1 MTQHLALVRDEE
13 LLAFPVTAGT
23 VRAALLLQPDA
34 DSAAAGTLLLAL
46 IPPDPATR
54 PARPRDV
61 VFLLDRSGSME
72 GWRLPA
78 VTRGVASILETLRE
92 PDRFAL
98 YAFDDHVELPASF
111 ERGRLYPATPEH
123 RAQALAFLRQLT
135 PRRGTEMAEVLE
147 LAAATLA
154 DPGHDRGIFLITDG
168 QSGNEEQI
176 LRSLGEALAGVRVF
190 ALGVERA
197 VSVPFLRYLADLGG
211 GAFELADSESQLHEV
226 FKRFHRSLADPLLTD
241 LRLQTDGFHIVED
254 TPLPLRLP
262 DLYAGTP
269 VAVLGRWQGE
279 AAGSVQL
286 LAEEQGRPWSA
297 TIPVRL
303 SDDPAIQAAWTAS
316 RPPATPPAG
325 ANGPAPVREDAV
337 ESSRIDPRRRAITCE
352 VEADGERRVRE
363 LPFVVGVLADL
374 SGHPREPLPPLK
386 QRTFEPVDREN
397 FDAVLQA
404 AGARLAL
411 QVPDRLAADGSS
423 LSLELT
429 FERLTDFGPA
439 RILEHLPSLHEPRRE
454 RQVWATLLH
463 LVESNARLEELLAR
477 VFDKPERATA
487 LAALLQEPKRAL
499 ILLGQMDVGKPE
511 QALEGVRHALERVGR
526 ADHRPT
532 TDVVGT
538 LREWVAALD
547 RRLSAQVAAVLHHP
561 DFRRLEATWRG
572 LHFLVRHVPPDANVV
587 VRVLNASR
595 RDLVKDMVKSPEFD
609 QSPLFRLVYEAEY
622 GRAGGEPFGLLL
634 GDYEFGPHGE
644 DLALLKRIAHVA
656 AAAHAPFVAA
666 AGASLLGVE
675 RFADLP
681 PAAELEG
688 RVAGGWNAFREADV
702 VNHVGLTL
710 PHVLARAPAAACDTA
725 ELGFAFDEFT
735 DRGERP
741 WMSAAWAFAGRAVAA
756 FVRDGGFGRC
766 CRPPDEGE
774 AALPGDVAEIT
785 LSGPYEPELT
795 RLGFLLLGHDPER
808 DVLRFRAAPSC
819 QKPRP
824 AADPKA
830 EQAAA
835 YLSGIDH
842 LLGLGRFLRALKL
855 MAGGRLAAQ
864 PVKQCEQ
871 SLNDWLA
878 QYVGQE
884 GDLFHLLDEGRVE
897 IRDIRGR
904 PTLIAWLRPIG
915 LGEEAGP
922 LLRLTTEAPRRTA
935 S

>member
-13 LLAFPVTAGT
+13 LLEFPITAGT

-34 DSAAAGTLLLAL
+34 GSAATGTLLLAL
-46 IPPDPATR
+46 VPPDPAT
-54 PARPRDV
+54 PPVRPRDV

-78 VTRGVASILETLRE
+78 VTRGVVSVLETLRE
-92 PDRFAL
+92 PDRFAV
-98 YAFDDHVELPASF
+98 YAFDDHVELPGSL
-111 ERGRLYPATPEH
+111 ERGRLYLATPEH
-123 RAQALAFLRQLT
+123 RAAAVAFLRQLT
-135 PRRGTEMAEVLE
+135 PRGGTEMAEVLE
-147 LAAATLA
+147 LAADTLA
-154 DPGHDRGIFLITDG
+154 DPRHDRSLFLITDG
-168 QSGNEEQI
+168 QSGNEDQI
-176 LRSLGEALAGVRVF
+176 LRGLDDALEGVRVF

-211 GAFELADSESQLHEV
+211 GAFELADSEGQLHEV
-226 FKRFHRSLADPLLTD
+226 FKRFHRTLAAPLLTD
-241 LRLQTDGFHIVED
+241 LRLQAEGFHIVED
-254 TPLPLRLP
+254 QPLPLRLP

-269 VAVLGRWQGE
+269 VTVLGRWQGE

-297 TIPVRL
+297 AIPVRL
-303 SDDPAIQAAWTAS
+303 SDDRAIEAARTAS
-316 RPPATPPAG
+316 RPPAAQPVG
-325 ANGPAPVREDAV
+325 ADSLAPAPEDAV
-337 ESSRIDPRRRAITCE
+337 ESSRIDPRRRPITCE
-352 VEADGERRVRE
+352 VEADGERWVRE

-374 SGHPREPLPPLK
+374 SGHPRQPLPALK
-386 QRTFEPVDREN
+386 QRTFERIDREN

-411 QVPDRLAADGSS
+411 QMPDRLADDGST
-423 LSLELT
+423 LTVELT
-429 FERLTDFGPA
+429 FERLADFGPA
-439 RILEHLPSLHEPRRE
+439 RVLEHLPWLHEPRRE
-454 RQVWATLLH
+454 RQVWATLLQ

-487 LAALLQEPKRAL
+487 LAVLLEEPKRAL

-511 QALEGVRHALERVGR
+511 QALEGVRRALQRVGR

-532 TDVVGT
+532 TDVAGT
-538 LREWVAALD
+538 LREWVAVLD
-547 RRLSAQVAAVLHHP
+547 RRLSAQAAAILHHP

-572 LHFLVRHVPPDANVV
+572 LHSLVRQVPPDANVG

-622 GRAGGEPFGLLL
+622 GRASGEPFGLLV

-656 AAAHAPFVAA
+656 AAAHAPFVTA
-666 AGASLLGVE
+666 AGPSLLGVE

-710 PHVLARAPAAACDTA
+710 PRVLARAPAAAGDTA

-741 WMSAAWAFAGRAVAA
+741 WMSAAWVFAGRAVAA

-774 AALPGDVAEIT
+774 TALPGDAAEIT
-785 LSGPYEPELT
+785 LSGPYEPELA

-808 DVLRFRAAPSC
+808 DVLGFGAAPSC

-824 AADPKA
+824 TADPKA

-835 YLSGIDH
+835 YLAGIDR

-855 MAGGRLAAQ
+855 MAGDRLATQ
-864 PVKQCEQ
+864 PAKQCEQ

-878 QYVGQE
+878 QYVGQGGE
-884 GDLFHLLDEGRVE
+884 PFHLLEEGRVE
-897 IRDIRGR
+897 IRALRGR
-904 PTLIAWLRPIG
+904 PTLIVWLRP
-915 LGEEAGP
+915 AGP
-922 LLRLTTEAPRRTA
+922 LLRLTTEVPRRTA